1 VFKQLGLF
9 MNQKFKLPIALTLIL
24 ITFLMSLLDLDAS
37 SITGVAVFRKY
48 HSFFQVAS
56 FILVVSL
63 FFFPTS
69 QIIKYL
75 SIFCVGAP
83 LLKIIVTI
91 IQIYLDNTYITKL
104 VTGTL
109 ELALWVELILRI
121 STVIILISYKPKE
134 SSDLKS

>member
-1 VFKQLGLF
+1 
-9 MNQKFKLPIALTLIL
+9 M
-24 ITFLMSLLDLDAS
+24 TFLMSLFDLDAS
-37 SITGVAVFRKY
+37 SITGVAVFKKY

-56 FILVVSL
+56 LALVASL

-91 IQIYLDNTYITKL
+91 IQIFLDNTYISKL
-104 VTGTL
+104 VTGAL
-109 ELALWVELILRI
+109 EWTLWVELILRI
-121 STVIILISYKPKE
+121 STVIILISYKPKK
-134 SSDLKS
+134 SSDPQS